1 MTAFH
6 NKTKVMKQLTL
17 IAALFF
23 SISSF
28 ACGNEY
34 GYSLDGERVFTPY
47 FYLSKNYRSF
57 DKNRIR
63 KRITELRKQADQTNF
78 KTQSDIALNLMKL
91 GHADSALMILE
102 PLIEKYPTEYIINAN
117 LGTAYELNGKLEKA
131 LKYISEGHR
140 INPESHL
147 GSEWIHI
154 KILEA
159 KIKDKQQPG
168 WIKNNPIVS
177 VEDVHKSV
185 GPRRR
190 HQHRLNHLQLQIRT
204 RVPFTPAP
212 NKVIAN
218 LLRTLA
224 EYSAKHDSYEN
235 ALLAY
240 TYLMEFDPSS
250 KRRVSGEVRALNAK
264 RRESGIQELP
274 FVFKR
279 LMERSEIDP
288 ELLLLGIDGIASEL
302 NEEHEHRIAY
312 MDSLDNLEATIDSL
326 EALNSSSK
334 ENQTSVKTAQNSSGG
349 SLPIILGLL
358 GLVLGIGGTTYFLKR
373 KVQ

>member
-1 MTAFH
+1 
-6 NKTKVMKQLTL
+6 MKQLTL